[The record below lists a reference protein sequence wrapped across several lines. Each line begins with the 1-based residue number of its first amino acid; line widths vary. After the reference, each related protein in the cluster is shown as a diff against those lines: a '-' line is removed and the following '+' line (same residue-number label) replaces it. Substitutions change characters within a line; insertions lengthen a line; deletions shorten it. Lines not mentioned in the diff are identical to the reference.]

1 MKKLTLPAT
10 VLLALVAGG
19 AQAATGGQISFTGHV
34 LEDTCDVSVN
44 GGGAD
49 ASINLPSISTSE
61 FDTVGSTAGEQR
73 FTITLNGCSVGQT
86 YKVDFG
92 SANINPGTGNLT
104 FNGEALSMSGIEL
117 QIANEELEAIDLR
130 TNDNN
135 ASKLLEEAGPLE
147 FAYYAR
153 YVQTSELVSAGTA
166 DTALLYSIR
175 YD

>member
-1 MKKLTLPAT
+1 MKSLTLPAA
-10 VLLALVAGG
+10 VLLALAAGG

-34 LEDTCDVSVN
+34 MEDTCEVSVN

-49 ASINLPSISTSE
+49 ASINLPSISTSD

-73 FTITLNGCSVGQT
+73 FTIALNGCTVGQT
-86 YKVDFG
+86 YKVDFA
-92 SANINPGTGNLT
+92 SANVNPTTGNLA
-104 FNGEALSMSGIEL
+104 FNGEAMSMSGIEL

-130 TNDNN
+130 TNANN
-135 ASKLLEEAGPLE
+135 VSKPMDEAGPLE

-153 YVQTSELVSAGTA
+153 YVQTSELVSPGTA